1 MLEIRLRRERLIE
14 ALQNLLQQTV
24 YGIQI
29 GSIYALIA
37 VGYTMV
43 YGVLKFIN
51 FAHGDVY
58 MVGAYI
64 GLFTVTLALPAA
76 APGLQGIAALLLCM
90 LGCAALGAFIE
101 RLAYRP
107 LRNGLSKTDAVPWA
121 IFVALYAALFGGPYL
136 VAHTPLN
143 GVGGFFAAFV
153 IGISI
158 AFPALIALFGAIGPR
173 LRPSKSRLTALITA
187 IGVSLLLENQGQ
199 ALFTSTPRGYQVE
212 PMKGAVNPHLGSLT
226 LSFNKGQM
234 TVLFAAI
241 ALTALLVYIVRRT
254 RAGQAI
260 RAVSFDPEAAAL
272 MGIPTDRIIALT
284 FVIGSTMAG
293 AAGFLNY
300 GLTGFT
306 FDANAGISFGLKAF
320 IAAVLGGIGS
330 IEGAVLGALLM
341 GLAEKYVE
349 FTSLSQFSEAIA
361 FVILIAVLL
370 FRPAGLLGKNVTEKV

>member
-1 MLEIRLRRERLIE
+1 MIE

-58 MVGAYI
+58 MMGAYI
-64 GLFTVTLALPAA
+64 GLFTVTLALPHA
-76 APGLQGIAALLLCM
+76 APAMQGISALLLCM

-107 LRNGLSKTDAVPWA
+107 LRNALSKADAVPWA
-121 IFVALYAALFGGPYL
+121 VFVALYAGLFGGPFL

-143 GVGGFFAAFV
+143 GIGGFFVAV
-153 IGISI
+153 
-158 AFPALIALFGAIGPR
+158 ALGLAMSYPILYGLFGAIGPR

-187 IGVSLLLENQGQ
+187 IGISLLLENQGQ
-199 ALFTSTPRGYQVE
+199 ALFTATPRGYQLA
-212 PMKGAVNPHLGSLT
+212 PAKGAFTPHVGGLT
-226 LSFNKGQM
+226 LSFSKGQM
-234 TVLFAAI
+234 TVLFAAV
-241 ALTALLVYIVRRT
+241 ALTAMLVYLVRKT

-260 RAVSFDPEAAAL
+260 RAVSYDPEAAAL

-284 FVIGSTMAG
+284 FIIGSTLAG
-293 AAGFLNY
+293 AAGFLNNA
-300 GLTGFT
+300 LTGFT
-306 FDANAGISFGLKAF
+306 FDANAGITFGLKAF

-349 FTSLSQFSEAIA
+349 FTSLSQFSDAIA

>member
-1 MLEIRLRRERLIE
+1 MIE

-64 GLFTVTLALPAA
+64 GLFTVTLALPTA
-76 APGLQGIAALLLCM
+76 APALQGICALLLCM

-107 LRNGLSKTDAVPWA
+107 LRNALSKADAVPWA
-121 IFVALYAALFGGPYL
+121 IFIALYAGLFGGPFL
-136 VAHTPLN
+136 VAHTRL
-143 GVGGFFAAFV
+143 VAIGGFFVAVLLGWV
-153 IGISI
+153 ISYPI
-158 AFPALIALFGAIGPR
+158 LYVLFGLISPH

-187 IGVSLLLENQGQ
+187 IGISLLLENQGQ
-199 ALFTSTPRGYQVE
+199 AVFTSTPRAYQIE
-212 PMKGAVNPHLGSLT
+212 PAKGAVNPHIGSLT
-226 LSFNKGQM
+226 LSFSKGQM
-234 TVLFAAI
+234 GVLFAAI
-241 ALTALLVYIVRRT
+241 ALTALLVYIVRKT
-254 RAGQAI
+254 RMGQAI

-272 MGIPTDRIIALT
+272 MGIPTDRVIALT

-293 AAGFLNY
+293 AAGFLNHA
-300 GLTGFT
+300 LTGFN

-370 FRPAGLLGKNVTEKV
+370 FRPAGLLGKNVVEKV

>member
-1 MLEIRLRRERLIE
+1 MVE

-37 VGYTMV
+37 IGYTMV

-64 GLFTVTLALPAA
+64 GFFTATLLLPAA
-76 APGLQGIAALLLCM
+76 VPATQGIAALLLCM

-107 LRNGLSKTDAVPWA
+107 LRNGLSKSDAIPWA
-121 IFVALYAALFGGPYL
+121 VFVALYCGLFIGPQFEK
-136 VAHTPLN
+136 HTALN
-143 GVGGFFAAFV
+143 GVGSFFAALL
-153 IGISI
+153 IGFGV
-158 AFPALIALFGAIGPR
+158 ALPALHFLFGAIGPR
-173 LRPSKSRLTALITA
+173 LKPSKSRLTALITA
-187 IGVSLLLENQGQ
+187 IGISLLLENQGQ
-199 ALFTSTPRGYQVE
+199 AIFTPTPQAYQLK
-212 PMKGAVNPHLGSLT
+212 PATGAFNPHFGPLV
-226 LSFNKGQM
+226 LSFSKGQI

-241 ALTALLVYIVRRT
+241 ALTAMLVYLVRYTRT
-254 RAGQAI
+254 GQAI

-284 FVIGSTMAG
+284 FIIGSTLAG
-293 AAGFLNY
+293 AAGFLNHA
-300 GLTGFT
+300 LTGFS
-306 FDANAGISFGLKAF
+306 FDANLGITFGLKAF

-349 FTSLSQFSEAIA
+349 FTSLSAFSEAIA

-370 FRPAGLLGKNVTEKV
+370 FRPAGLLGKNVVEKV

>member
-1 MLEIRLRRERLIE
+1 MIE

-64 GLFTVTLALPAA
+64 GLFTVTLALPHA
-76 APGLQGIAALLLCM
+76 APALQGVAALLLCM
-90 LGCAALGAFIE
+90 FGCAALGAFIE

-107 LRNGLSKTDAVPWA
+107 LRNGLSKTDAIPWA
-121 IFVALYAALFGGPYL
+121 VFVALYAGLFGGPYL

-143 GVGGFFAAFV
+143 GIGGFFVAVALGFA
-153 IGISI
+153 IGW
-158 AFPALIALFGAIGPR
+158 PVLTALFSNIGPR

-187 IGVSLLLENQGQ
+187 IGISLLLENQGQ
-199 ALFTSTPRGYQVE
+199 AVFTPTPRSYQIE
-212 PMKGAVNPHLGSLT
+212 PAKGAVNPHLGSLT
-226 LSFNKGQM
+226 LSFSKGQM
-234 TVLFAAI
+234 GVLFAAI
-241 ALTALLVYIVRRT
+241 ALTALLVYIVRKT

-284 FVIGSTMAG
+284 FIIGSTMAG
-293 AAGFLNY
+293 AAGFLNHA
-300 GLTGFT
+300 LTGFS

-349 FTSLSQFSEAIA
+349 FTSLSPFSEAIA

-370 FRPAGLLGKNVTEKV
+370 FRPAGLLGKNVVEKV